1 MDNRPIGV
9 FDSGLG
15 GLTAV
20 SRLREIMPNET
31 IVYLGDTLRVPYGDK
46 TNEEIRKCTLD
57 DIDFLLKKDVK
68 AILIACGT
76 ATSSLSKEDFESVPV
91 PIEGVLYP
99 ASVAAVKLTKNKKI
113 GVLGTAA
120 IIRIGEYVR
129 YIGELMPEAEVLAMA
144 CPKLVPLI
152 EGGRTSPQDSNVRA
166 AVEEYVAPLKEAG
179 VDTLILGCT
188 HYPLLTAAIK
198 EFFPEAKLVNAGA
211 EGGEQIGR
219 VLRERDM
226 LSEKAAE
233 SEFYVSGDV
242 DSFVKNGGIF
252 LGSPITNAKKAVF

>member
-31 IVYLGDTLRVPYGDK
+31 TVYLGDTLRVPYGDK
-46 TNEEIRKCTLD
+46 TTEEIRKCTLD

-76 ATSSLSKEDFESVPV
+76 ATSSLTKEDFESVSV
-91 PIEGVLYP
+91 PIEGVVHP
-99 ASVAAVKLTKNKKI
+99 ASAMAVKLTKNKKI

-120 IIRIGEYVR
+120 TIRIGGYVR
-129 YIGELMPEAEVLAMA
+129 YISELMPEAEVLTMG
-144 CPKLVPLI
+144 CSKFVPLI
-152 EGGRTSPQDSNVRA
+152 EGGRISPEDSDVRA
-166 AVEEYVAPLKEAG
+166 AVEEYIAPLKEAG

-188 HYPLLTAAIK
+188 HYSLLTAAIK
-198 EFFPEAKLVNAGA
+198 EFFPEAQLVNAGT
-211 EGGEQIGR
+211 EGGEQIAR
-219 VLRERDM
+219 VLRERNM
-226 LSEKAAE
+226 LSQKASE
-233 SEFYVSGDV
+233 GEFYVSGDV